1 MGHSP
6 RPGSCPKFDG
16 QHGVVPFVEGAEVRK
31 IKGMARLIVA
41 ITLAVAGV
49 AACSLQIVAKI
60 PLW

>member
-1 MGHSP
+1 MHRTVS
-6 RPGSCPKFDG
+6 F
-16 QHGVVPFVEGAEVRK
+16 FEGAEVRK

-49 AACSLQIVAKI
+49 AACWLQIVAKI